1 MSELGWKP
9 SEIDKKNSEIESK
22 VASIIEDDSLAN
34 LKSKAES
41 SEMTEELAKAIRS
54 VKGDVRLDTTPAE
67 QAHANQLTDI
77 VTWVFVG
84 IGVLIVL
91 IGAAFTIAS
100 GSFFR

>member
-9 SEIDKKNSEIESK
+9 DEVDVKQSAIESK
-22 VASIIEDDSLAN
+22 AAGIIEDESLAN
-34 LKSKAES
+34 LKTKAES
-41 SEMTEELAKAIRS
+41 SEMTEDMAKAIRS

>member
-1 MSELGWKP
+1 
-9 SEIDKKNSEIESK
+9 
-22 VASIIEDDSLAN
+22 
-34 LKSKAES
+34 
-41 SEMTEELAKAIRS
+41 MTEDMAKAIRS